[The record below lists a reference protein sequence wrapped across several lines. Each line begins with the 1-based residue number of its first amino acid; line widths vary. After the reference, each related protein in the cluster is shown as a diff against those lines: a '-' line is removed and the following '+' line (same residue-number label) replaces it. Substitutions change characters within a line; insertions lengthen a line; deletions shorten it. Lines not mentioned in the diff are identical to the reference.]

1 MLIFVFM
8 FRSSHLYIKI
18 IEISFVEVFDL
29 LKLFSKDSIDEFILC
44 RYNWYDIISSLILL
58 SFGDFLSLFDIKIS
72 CDSG

>member
-8 FRSSHLYIKI
+8 LRSSHLYIKI

-29 LKLFSKDSIDEFILC
+29 LKLFSKDCIDEFILC

-58 SFGDFLSLFDIKIS
+58 SFGDFLSLFDIEIS